1 MCARS
6 VIHDRQPVTIWKGDN
21 ASVLIQFGLLF
32 LVSLIYLA
40 VPIQLTLGE
49 IAACFAWGGVRRN
62 APALL
67 ALGVLNL
74 VIGTIFLAVNYASA
88 QAEMDNGYL
97 LNITLGAWCVL
108 VGVTFLFGSL
118 VGFGVPWWLAVPLLV
133 AGIGGEVYIYGKTTE
148 SHTAARA
155 VSSTTPYGGE
165 PFIICAAAILAV
177 TIALALLWGRWRS
190 LAQSMLIGT
199 LGALAILIPYL
210 YGHPDASFW
219 TWTNDLDKPQYTSP
233 YVDFKELIL
242 YSLVGVATFLIARRL
257 DRGTTPA
264 GERHAQLT

>member
-1 MCARS
+1 M
-6 VIHDRQPVTIWKGDN
+6 
-21 ASVLIQFGLLF
+21 LLQFGLLF

-40 VPIQLTLGE
+40 IPIQLTL
-49 IAACFAWGGVRRN
+49 AALAAFFAWGGVRRN

-88 QAEMDNGYL
+88 RAVMDNAYL

-108 VGVTFLFGSL
+108 VGVIFLFGSL
-118 VGFGVPWWLAVPLLV
+118 IGFGVPWWLAVPLIV
-133 AGIGGEVYIYGKTTE
+133 AGIGAELYIIGSTAE

-190 LAQSMLIGT
+190 LAQSVLVGT

-210 YGHPDASFW
+210 HGHPDASLW
-219 TWTNDLDKPQYTSP
+219 MWKNDLEKPQYTAP
-233 YVDFKELIL
+233 YVDIKELIL
-242 YSLVGVATFLIARRL
+242 CLLVGVAIFLLARRL
-257 DRGTTPA
+257 DRGMTPA